1 MIVQLI
7 SAQSQ
12 DVLTIRKYREQNAGN
27 IINEFVNFLAIPNLA
42 KDTINILKNPDFI
55 MQMMQKRGIQN
66 IQLLN
71 PVTLATPPAVY
82 GEVNVPGAKQTLIFY
97 AHYDGQPVNP
107 TQWQKGLSHLPQSYL
122 LQRLITM
129 AAQFHFQQMAT
140 ITRNGEYMPAVHRMI
155 KPV

>member
-1 MIVQLI
+1 MKKQCFVFLYSFMIVQLA
-7 SAQSQ
+7 SSQSQ

-82 GEVNVPGAKQTLIFY
+82 GEVNVPGAKQTLILY
-97 AHYDGQPVNP
+97 AHYDGSSPFA
-107 TQWQKGLSHLPQSYL
+107 H
-122 LQRLITM
+122 
-129 AAQFHFQQMAT
+129 
-140 ITRNGEYMPAVHRMI
+140 
-155 KPV
+155 